1 MQIVD
6 SLSFVDIRL
15 DFIWKPN
22 LERATN
28 ITNSKFLELLQISNN
43 KTQNYWNS
51 NQNGYQME
59 MPTCACFTQFINGDV
74 YARTIDVCA
83 GMQRETILKLKCVE
97 TLLSSL
103 L

>member
-15 DFIWKPN
+15 DFIWEPN

-59 MPTCACFTQFINGDV
+59 MPTCACFTQFINGDDRCV
-74 YARTIDVCA
+74 CGYAERNNFEIEMC
-83 GMQRETILKLKCVE
+83 RNIII
-97 TLLSSL
+97 
-103 L
+103 

>member
-1 MQIVD
+1 
-6 SLSFVDIRL
+6 
-15 DFIWKPN
+15 
-22 LERATN
+22 
-28 ITNSKFLELLQISNN
+28 
-43 KTQNYWNS
+43 
-51 NQNGYQME
+51 ME